1 MLLEF
6 NLFTLTDLVKSCHLL
21 MLCPSH
27 FTWLISSVISSSAIT
42 KSRIISEFAHLV
54 MQLLPTNDQHG
65 PFMWG
70 ASAKT
75 HSTLSINE
83 HFFKSNNTGG
93 FSAMSVGLWS
103 RITEILQ
110 SKTFFF
116 FFTFCCLSSKIQLT
130 YVRQGR
136 KIRKKE
142 KMSGVK
148 LALEDYRPVSIE
160 EGGKRNCSYFNHVLS
175 LLENRKIN

>member
-21 MLCPSH
+21 MLRPSN
-27 FTWLISSVISSSAIT
+27 FTWLITSVISSSAIT
-42 KSRIISEFAHLV
+42 KSKIISEFAHLV
-54 MQLLPTNDQHG
+54 MQFLPTHDQHG
-65 PFMWG
+65 LFMWG

-103 RITEILQ
+103 RKMEILQ
-110 SKTFFF
+110 NKTLFFSHF
-116 FFTFCCLSSKIQLT
+116 AALPQKYSSPIWD
-130 YVRQGR
+130 RE
-136 KIRKKE
+136 E
-142 KMSGVK
+142 K
-148 LALEDYRPVSIE
+148 
-160 EGGKRNCSYFNHVLS
+160 GGKKRKCQMLS
-175 LLENRKIN
+175 LH